1 MHWSSSG
8 AIEHTKYIHGYFDWL
23 HLKTLSIKNGYYDRQ
38 VRESLETDMA
48 IVKYAQDKVLNEDN
62 GNFVKKNAWKPLFRK
77 MKTLH

>member
-1 MHWSSSG
+1 MNVYLDSPQPSSTGHPLEQSNTQSTSTG
-8 AIEHTKYIHGYFDWL
+8 TSTGCTSKLFP
-23 HLKTLSIKNGYYDRQ
+23 LK
-38 VRESLETDMA
+38 